1 MHAPLVAKQ
10 GRLGTRRGR
19 RVGPGRAEPAPLIN
33 AWLTII
39 CEDADSISSA
49 LFQHSTAPTP
59 NSGPFLWREQMAN
72 TSRYIIWARRDAHS
86 PLGPPTILS
95 FGTARCFRSMTRR
108 VLVQNAIG
116 LMPKWVNPTFAIR
129 LSARHSAGAIK
140 LPHDLLGACFVGGC

>member
-86 PLGPPTILS
+86 LFGAANNPVIRNGSLLS
-95 FGTARCFRSMTRR
+95 FNDEARARAECDRLNAKMGEPHVRYSIKRASLGRR
-108 VLVQNAIG
+108 NQA
-116 LMPKWVNPTFAIR
+116 A
-129 LSARHSAGAIK
+129 A
-140 LPHDLLGACFVGGC
+140 